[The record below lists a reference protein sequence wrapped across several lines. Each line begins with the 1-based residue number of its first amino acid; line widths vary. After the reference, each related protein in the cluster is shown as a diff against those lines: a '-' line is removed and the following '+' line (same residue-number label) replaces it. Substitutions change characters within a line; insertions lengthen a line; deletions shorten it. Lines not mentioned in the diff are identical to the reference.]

1 MAWLVILHGAYWRD
15 VSPEVFKE
23 HGKRDDWCQLVC
35 ETFDASEGICEAE
48 HDGLK
53 ILIPRNTV
61 IAAVNLQDR
70 EQAKGFALP
79 APDGNVHR

>member
-15 VSPEVFKE
+15 VSSDVFKE
-23 HGKRDDWCQLVC
+23 HAKRDDWSQLIC
-35 ETFDASEGICEAE
+35 DTFDASEGMCEAE
-48 HDGLK
+48 HGGLK

-70 EQAKGFALP
+70 EQAHGFALH
-79 APDGNVHR
+79 AHDAGAHR

>member
-1 MAWLVILHGAYWRD
+1 MAWLVILHGAYWRNVSHD
-15 VSPEVFKE
+15 VFSE
-23 HGKRDDWCQLVC
+23 HPREDDWSQLAC
-35 ETFDASEGICEAE
+35 DTFDASEGMCEAE
-48 HDGLK
+48 VDGLK

-79 APDGNVHR
+79 VRDGQAHR

>member
-23 HGKRDDWCQLVC
+23 HGKRDDWSQLVC
-35 ETFDASEGICEAE
+35 ETFDASEDICEAE

-70 EQAKGFALP
+70 EQAKGFVLP
-79 APDGNVHR
+79 APDGDVHR

>member
-23 HGKRDDWCQLVC
+23 HGKRDDWSQLIC
-35 ETFDASEGICEAE
+35 NSFDASEDMCEVE
-48 HDGLK
+48 HDGVK

-70 EQAKGFALP
+70 EQGRRFGSPVGEGDA
-79 APDGNVHR
+79 HS

>member
-15 VSPEVFKE
+15 VSPEVFRE
-23 HGKRDDWCQLVC
+23 HAKRDDWCQFTC
-35 ETFDASEGICEAE
+35 DTFDASEGMCEAE

-53 ILIPRNTV
+53 LLIPRNTV

-70 EQAKGFALP
+70 EQAKGFVLP
-79 APDGNVHR
+79 ARDGAAR

>member
-23 HGKRDDWCQLVC
+23 HGKRDDWSQLVC
-35 ETFDASEGICEAE
+35 ETFDTSEDICEAE

-79 APDGNVHR
+79 APDGDVHR